1 MPDPGKLL
9 KIVELCNVL
18 STSARNEG
26 ERNTFNELATKW
38 REFAE
43 ERAARERPIPRI
55 ESDRLNGACVDT
67 EDTPLEK
74 RKPGDRSL
82 R

>member
-18 STSARNEG
+18 STSARNEE
-26 ERNTFNELATKW
+26 ERNTFNELATP
-38 REFAE
+38 E

-55 ESDRLNGACVDT
+55 AIRSAEWRLC
-67 EDTPLEK
+67 
-74 RKPGDRSL
+74 
-82 R
+82 